1 MEKIDQEQFAELRHT
16 VEYVTGCK
24 MCTPKNFNLLSVR
37 IYDRTHVSLSPSTLK
52 RFWGYATKDES
63 SNGMRR
69 KSTFDVLSRY
79 AGFAD
84 WDAFCQR
91 DQQPD
96 AKDASNLF
104 FGHKQITADS
114 MQPGDT
120 LIVIWK
126 PNRRI
131 TLRYVGNSMWMVV
144 DSKNSKLSVGDTF
157 KCHIFIEHQPLVLS
171 DLIHDNLPPCGYI
184 CGKNGGINFMRPSL
198 EKP

>member
-1 MEKIDQEQFAELRHT
+1 MEKIDQEQFAELRHM

-52 RFWGYATKDES
+52 RFWGYATKDEA

-69 KSTFDVLSRY
+69 KSTLDVLSRY
-79 AGFAD
+79 AGYTD
-84 WDAFCQR
+84 WEAFCHR
-91 DQQPD
+91 EKISPD
-96 AKDASNLF
+96 KDASNLF

-131 TLRYVGNSMWMVV
+131 NLRYVGNSMWMVV

-184 CGKNGGINFMRPSL
+184 CGKNGGITIMRPRP
-198 EKP
+198 E

>member
-1 MEKIDQEQFAELRHT
+1 MEKIDQEQFAELRHM

-24 MCTPKNFNLLSVR
+24 MCTPKNFNLLAVR

-52 RFWGYATKDES
+52 RFWGYATKDEA

-69 KSTFDVLSRY
+69 KSTLDVLSRY
-79 AGFAD
+79 AGYTD
-84 WDAFCQR
+84 WEAFCHR
-91 DQQPD
+91 EKISPD
-96 AKDASNLF
+96 KDASNLF

-131 TLRYVGNSMWMVV
+131 NLRYVGNSMWMVV

-184 CGKNGGINFMRPSL
+184 CGKNGGITIMRPRP
-198 EKP
+198 E